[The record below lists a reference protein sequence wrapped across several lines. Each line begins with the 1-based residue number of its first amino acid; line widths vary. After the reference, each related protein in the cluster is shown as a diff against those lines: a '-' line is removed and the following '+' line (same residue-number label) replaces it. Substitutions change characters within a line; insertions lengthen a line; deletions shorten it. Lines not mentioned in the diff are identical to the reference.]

1 MSMIN
6 KKSLLFIFCFA
17 LTGCTMDCVEPGL
30 ESRNASINVEIPLH
44 KENAETKIHWV
55 NSGQVIKKDDK
66 IKFNVHG
73 SISFCPSKNNTK
85 KVLVQA
91 GFCADGSVPDY
102 DKAKDIS
109 TVPDNYG
116 IDESE
121 LCKGH
126 GGFGSSSK
134 LYVDTEIKV
143 NPGDKLSF
151 DLVPRKIKIDCDNLR
166 GKITFDDSD
175 DRSGSVKV
183 TEKEI
188 CKEGIFKGSDGIERK
203 FSSHNKE
210 YGVMIGNGYTPY
222 DNKVHFNIR
231 NGDPWITG
239 ALLDFRRKKEGLNEL
254 CDGQSQDAQGSKK
267 CTPDDLKVKKY
278 GPYERNCYFQNICY
292 STQGMLGSGKN
303 CISSVIYRE
312 YADDYG
318 KCDMYS
324 YLEHV
329 GSDKKPVLKK
339 NLSIAEGL
347 IGKISN
353 PYTDSSV
360 DILYNATGTQCLPQ
374 DKGAKDNSVCSEIG
388 SDFTDFSLELNHDY
402 TINSEIMPGSN
413 VMLGIVHNDASAG
426 LKRGGYH
433 VQVTRSCEYT
443 NGEKLYVYLGNKP
456 PEDNIL
462 TSESDNFKSVLK
474 LAKVTDDN
482 IDYYIIDGSH
492 LSDGKSEEIYFG
504 INVSNIKEDELKDE
518 KGEYYE
524 NNKYD
529 LTLFVKKKI
538 NTFVSSTV
546 NNVLGFVIDDKSGK
560 SVKDLYEGYRQGLSQ
575 AVRALLTLYIIFT
588 VVGYMLGT
596 VQLNK
601 FDFIVRIVKI
611 AFVTFAFSERSWEF
625 GIMLS
630 KFFVDGSSSLV
641 DTFSGYI
648 GEGDKRFAFLDL
660 TAGVLFTGET
670 WLKFLSLMLAGP
682 FGFIA
687 FLMILKASFMFIK
700 CIISATFKYVISS
713 LLVAFLLSLTP
724 LFITFIVFQQTKP
737 LFDGWIKTIAHIGI
751 QPVILFSSLSLLN
764 QLMYS
769 ILYNLTNFSACYQ
782 CLISVNFLSYD
793 LCLFRSI
800 LPLGYSPSNGV
811 DVALSSGERVGGYF
825 AALPIDLVQ
834 AFMYLMLAS
843 AMEAFTSASEA
854 MSQSM
859 FGPSF
864 GVVGNIG
871 AVSHSTSQSLLS
883 TVGLDGNT
891 QNMIQNIK
899 QKMGKDRPK
908 VEVKSSGSTKSGAP
922 RK

>member
-30 ESRNASINVEIPLH
+30 ENRNASINVEIPLH
-44 KENAETKIHWV
+44 KENAGTKIHWV
-55 NSGQVIKKDDK
+55 NSGQVINKDDK

-85 KVLVQA
+85 TVLVPA
-91 GFCADGSVPDY
+91 GFCADGSEPNY
-102 DKAKDIS
+102 KEAENIS
-109 TVPDNYG
+109 TVPDKYG
-116 IDESE
+116 IDESK
-121 LCKGH
+121 LCEGH
-126 GGFGSSSK
+126 GGFGSSSR

-175 DRSGSVKV
+175 DRNGGIKV
-183 TEKEI
+183 TEEEI

-210 YGVMIGNGYTPY
+210 YGVLIGNGYTPY

-254 CDGQSQDAQGSKK
+254 CNGQPQGTQDNNK
-267 CTPDDLKVKKY
+267 CTIEQVKKY
-278 GPYERNCYFQNICY
+278 GPYERNCYYQNICY
-292 STQGMLGSGKN
+292 SEKGIGPDKN
-303 CISSVIYRE
+303 CVSSVRYKE
-312 YADDYG
+312 YNNNG
-318 KCDMYS
+318 QCDMYS

-329 GSDKKPVLKK
+329 GSDKKPVLRR
-339 NLSIAEGL
+339 NLAITEGL
-347 IGKISN
+347 IGKISS
-353 PYTDSSV
+353 PYTDYSV
-360 DILYNATGTQCLPQ
+360 DILYNATGTQCLPK
-374 DKGAKDNSVCSEIG
+374 DKGANGKSSVCSEIG

-402 TINSEIMPGSN
+402 TINSGIIPGSS
-413 VMLGIVHNDASAG
+413 VMLGIVHNNDASAG

-456 PEDNIL
+456 PEDNTL
-462 TSESDNFKSVLK
+462 TSGSDNFKSVLK
-474 LAKVTDDN
+474 LDKVIDDN
-482 IDYYIIDGSH
+482 VDYYIIDGSH

-529 LTLFVKKKI
+529 LTLFVKKKM
-538 NTFVSSTV
+538 NTFLSSTV
-546 NNVLGFVIDDKSGK
+546 NNVLKFVIDEKSG
-560 SVKDLYEGYRQGLSQ
+560 SSIKDTYEVYRKGLSQ

-648 GEGDKRFAFLDL
+648 GEGGGKFAFLDL

-724 LFITFIVFQQTKP
+724 LFITFILFQQTKP

-800 LPLGYSPSNGV
+800 LPLGYSPSTGV
-811 DVALSSGERVGGYF
+811 DVALSGGERVGGYF
-825 AALPIDLVQ
+825 GALPIDLVQ

-899 QKMGKDRPK
+899 QKMGKDRAK
-908 VEVKSSGSTKSGAP
+908 VEVKSSGSTKSEAP
-922 RK
+922 KK